1 MDLRNTLAQDE
12 TFMVILNECFS
23 NNTKVALI
31 VDNNGLERMEGK
43 IISIESNAKEPYFKL
58 DDGSVILEKSLIAI
72 NGMFVPSYSE
82 C

>member
-1 MDLRNTLAQDE
+1 MDLRNTLAQNE

-23 NNTKVALI
+23 KNTKVALI

-43 IISIESNAKEPYFKL
+43 IISIELNEKEPYFKL
-58 DDGSVILEKSLIAI
+58 DNGSIILEKSLIAV

>member
-31 VDNNGLERMEGK
+31 VDKNGLERMEGK

-58 DDGSVILEKSLIAI
+58 DDSSVILEKSLIAI

>member
-23 NNTKVALI
+23 KNIKVSLI
-31 VDNNGLERMEGK
+31 VDHEGLERMEGE
-43 IISIESNAKEPYFKL
+43 IIALESNYFKL
-58 DDGSVILEKSLIAI
+58 DDGSIIFAKTVVAV
-72 NGMFVPSYSE
+72 NGIFTPSYSE

>member
-12 TFMVILNECFS
+12 TFRVILKECFS
-23 NNTKVALI
+23 GNTKVALI

-43 IISIESNAKEPYFKL
+43 IISIESNAQEPFIKL
-58 DDGSVILEKSLIAI
+58 DNGSIIFEKTLIAV
-72 NGMFVPSYSE
+72 NGIFLPSYSE

>member
-23 NNTKVALI
+23 KNTKVALI
-31 VDNNGLERMEGK
+31 LDNDGLEKMEGK
-43 IISIESNAKEPYFKL
+43 IISIESNIKEPFFIL
-58 DDGSVILEKSLIAI
+58 DNGSLILEKSLIAV

>member
-23 NNTKVALI
+23 KNTKVALI
-31 VDNNGLERMEGK
+31 LDNDGLEKMEGK
-43 IISIESNAKEPYFKL
+43 IITIESNAKEPYFKL
-58 DDGSVILEKSLIAI
+58 NDGSLIFVKTVIAV
-72 NGMFVPSYSE
+72 NGIFLPSYSE

>member
-23 NNTKVALI
+23 ENTKVAII
-31 VDNNGLERMEGK
+31 VDNNGFAKMEGK
-43 IISIESNAKEPYFKL
+43 IIALETNAKEPYFQL
-58 DDGSVILEKSLIAI
+58 DNGSIILVKTVIAV
-72 NGMFVPSYSE
+72 NGIFLPCYSE